1 MSDTWLWMTAA
12 DLGRAFEA
20 GEIDPREATEV
31 YLSAIE
37 SHPQA
42 PGIYARVTADRAR
55 AEADAAAARARAGLR
70 RGPL

>member
-31 YLSAIE
+31 YLSAI
-37 SHPQA
+37 
-42 PGIYARVTADRAR
+42 
-55 AEADAAAARARAGLR
+55 
-70 RGPL
+70 